1 MIIKNAQD
9 APDHIKREL
18 AESRKVSRL
27 LTEPL
32 DAFAAAW
39 RKRSGLPVV
48 RDARVVDLRFGG
60 ILRSHCASDTWD
72 EMATLSGRADSALS
86 VFLDTVNLM
95 LDLWMPASPD
105 SVAWCFANP
114 KAYEDV
120 KSGQLSRRTA
130 VTVPDA
136 FTQLAMDGRST
147 LIRITNSSVKRHINR
162 PQPRQRLCYLAISS
176 WIRPERLA
184 FARSARSRTCSG
196 PTKSFAAE
204 TALGES
210 LRIVRTRRTPASKTK
225 RGS

>member
-147 LIRITNSSVKRHINR
+147 LIRITKFLGQTTYKQAATTAALVLFGDFLVDSPGTISFCKKCSK
-162 PQPRQRLCYLAISS
+162 PYL
-176 WIRPERLA
+176 
-184 FARSARSRTCSG
+184 FRSNKEFCSG
-196 PTKSFAAE
+196 DCARGITSNRSHKAD
-204 TALGES
+204 TASE
-210 LRIVRTRRTPASKTK
+210 TK